1 MVAKFRS
8 LLAVDAEGFSRN
20 RDADLPVLHTEIR
33 RAMGC
38 ACERSGLESRWRAA
52 RFLQSTGDGL
62 LAVLP
67 EEASVPLVHPFTGH
81 LQDVLAELAPQ
92 LRTRRLQLRLRIAL
106 HAGIVDDEHPTT
118 PGISSATNN
127 VCRLLDCEPLKAA
140 LRDSDPGVTF
150 AAVIASEEMFDMYV
164 RGGHTA
170 LQPSQFRQVQATV
183 KQFDRRAYLYVPVP
197 SESEHPDHP
206 SRNETKGPPTTG
218 PAGDLSLGNVS
229 VTGHHAQNIIGN
241 QVGGSIRQERR

>member
-106 HAGIVDDEHPTT
+106 HAGSSTT
-118 PGISSATNN
+118 NTPLRLASRPPRTTSA
-127 VCRLLDCEPLKAA
+127 DC
-140 LRDSDPGVTF
+140 S
-150 AAVIASEEMFDMYV
+150 
-164 RGGHTA
+164 TA
-170 LQPSQFRQVQATV
+170 NP
-183 KQFDRRAYLYVPVP
+183 
-197 SESEHPDHP
+197 
-206 SRNETKGPPTTG
+206 
-218 PAGDLSLGNVS
+218 
-229 VTGHHAQNIIGN
+229 
-241 QVGGSIRQERR
+241 